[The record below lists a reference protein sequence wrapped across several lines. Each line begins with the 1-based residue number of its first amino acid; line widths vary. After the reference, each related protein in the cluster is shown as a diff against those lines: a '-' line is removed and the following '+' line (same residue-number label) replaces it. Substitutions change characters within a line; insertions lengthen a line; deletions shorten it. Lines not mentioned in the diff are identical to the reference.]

1 MASPTRAYAQHTYEP
16 PPGACQILLVRHG
29 QSQAFVPGQPFALVA
44 GQGDPPLSELGR
56 AQARAVAERL
66 RSEPI
71 AAVYVSTLQR
81 TAQTAEPLLD
91 ALGLE
96 ARVDPDLREVHL
108 GEGEGGRFRQ
118 MVAEGHPAAVAM
130 RARLEWGEIPGA
142 ETNAQLTAR
151 TVGVVERIASAHPDE
166 VVAAFC
172 HGGVIGA
179 ILGHLARANPFLFNR
194 SDNAGIS
201 HIVVGG
207 GEATI
212 RRYNDSGHLGQLT
225 VPGELPT

>member
-1 MASPTRAYAQHTYEP
+1 MASPPRSYSQNTYEA

-29 QSQAFVPGQPFALVA
+29 QSEAFVEGRPFALVA

-66 RSEPI
+66 RHEPI
-71 AAVYVSTLQR
+71 TAVYVTSLQR
-81 TAQTAEPLLD
+81 TAQTAEPLLAHLD
-91 ALGLE
+91 LE
-96 ARVDPDLREVHL
+96 ARVEPDLREVHL

-130 RARLEWGEIPGA
+130 RANLEWGEIPGA
-142 ETNAQLTAR
+142 ETNAELTER
-151 TVGVVERIASAHPDE
+151 TVGAMERIAQAHPDE
-166 VVAAFC
+166 VVAVFC

-179 ILGHLARANPFLFNR
+179 ILGHLAQANPFLFNR
-194 SDNAGIS
+194 SDNTGIS

-207 GEATI
+207 GEGVL
-212 RRYNDSGHLGQLT
+212 RRYNDAAHLGLLT
-225 VPGELPT
+225 LATELPT